1 MEQKKFKEILT
12 LLVPMVIDLI
22 VKNHKVDEATAI
34 KAFYE
39 SRVYSLLD
47 EEDTKMWHYSPL
59 TLFCMYDEEYR
70 TGNIT
75 FPEG

>member
-1 MEQKKFKEILT
+1 MDQKKFEEILT

-22 VKNHKVDEATAI
+22 VKNHKVDEETAI

-39 SRVYSLLD
+39 SKVYSLLD

-59 TLFCMYDEEYR
+59 TLFYMYDEGYR